1 MMKKAELE
9 AMVKR
14 MEAEAEMLRKW
25 DRQRSEYEDRADVW
39 RYEVLRMLRRRGIED
54 CTDGFFGYKRLVG
67 DELESIIKDAGFKAI
82 TKEQCEKRT
91 FYKATFSDYVIYGY
105 VDEGNPGHTFS
116 ATVFAAPPKMKQFKC
131 VLCFSKFKTLIA
143 ARLGLA
149 ILMVMMDRNECG
161 ITRFHSD
168 SLKEFVMK
176 ESQEVGFVLG
186 TYTSLD
192 EKYHYAVIA
201 SPNYDGTVTYN
212 TYYFKRKGR
221 SNVMVGMDVD
231 FSDMVRAL
239 ACLSSSAKEA
249 AGDLIVENDEDYM
262 FDDLFDYFG

>member
-1 MMKKAELE
+1 MRKAELE
-9 AMVKR
+9 ERV
-14 MEAEAEMLRKW
+14 EQLESEVDMLRKL
-25 DRQRSEYEDRADVW
+25 DRQRMAEDYKADVW

-54 CTDGFFGYKRLVG
+54 CTDRFFGYERLVG
-67 DELESIIKDAGFKAI
+67 DRLETILKDASFKAI
-82 TKEQCEKRT
+82 SKNECEKRT
-91 FYKATFSDYVIYGY
+91 FYKAIFSDYAIYGY
-105 VDEGNPGHTFS
+105 IDRGNPGHTFS
-116 ATVFAAPPKMKQFKC
+116 ATVFASPPGKKQFKC
-131 VLCFSKFKTLIA
+131 VLCFTDFKTSIA

-161 ITRFHSD
+161 ITRFHSE

-176 ESQEVGFVLG
+176 ESQEIGFVLG
-186 TYTSLD
+186 TYASLD
-192 EKYHYAVIA
+192 DKYHYAVIA

-249 AGDLIVENDEDYM
+249 AGDLTVENDEDYM